1 MKIAKSLA
9 CVAILCLFVS
19 LHAQSDDVTLTVM
32 GQGKTIEEAQ
42 QQAFRDAI
50 MQTYGVFVSSNTEV
64 ANEKLKADSVNIIT
78 NGSVK
83 RFEVV
88 SKQDNPDG
96 TKAVMLKVVV
106 STQNLGAFF
115 EGASGSTAKISGGLI
130 AFKFKQQKLNELNEV
145 DSIKN
150 MVEVLKSILDRS
162 FDYSATIA
170 AEPYV
175 SNTNPKEYVIPVQ
188 IDIKFNKNVQLFVEY
203 FEKTIG
209 AIQLTKKEADSYLKS
224 NKKVYLMR
232 CLTSAGSPVIRNL
245 KSRPGDQ
252 EIISYNNQGVKSTLG
267 DPYPIYLRAR
277 ESISM
282 ITDLIFKYLPDRNF
296 GIKENSGEFIFKLGT
311 NNYGGHKDERGEISE
326 SKFRSELEKIN
337 PAFKFEDFSVLIF
350 NVIRN
355 DPAPGGGYYSYESYE
370 DYTKLAFM
378 RIENS
383 QLGKTKTQKKL
394 KFHTKG
400 IDDIPDKIIYS
411 QEKEVYESLFLF
423 LRTFKPGYS
432 AFRTTV
438 GISVNQNVLE
448 RLTELKAVGK
458 GSDLSNGIN
467 IDIPPD
473 KEATAAKPA
482 ASRADQQK

>member
-9 CVAILCLFVS
+9 CVAILCLVVS

-209 AIQLTKKEADSYLKS
+209 AIQLTEKEADSYLKS

-245 KSRPGDQ
+245 KSIGGQ
-252 EIISYNNQGVKSTLG
+252 IISHEIISYNNQGVESTMG

-311 NNYGGHKDERGEISE
+311 NNYGGYKNEFDEFHDKSPE

-350 NVIRN
+350 SVIGN
-355 DPAPGGGYYSYESYE
+355 DTGLVGGYYSYESYE
-370 DYTKLAFM
+370 KFTKHAFM
-378 RIENS
+378 RIENLKS
-383 QLGKTKTQKKL
+383 YTKA
-394 KFHTKG
+394 

-411 QEKEVYESLFLF
+411 QENEEYKSLFLF

>member
-9 CVAILCLFVS
+9 CVAILCLVVS

-232 CLTSAGSPVIRNL
+232 CLTSAGGPVIRDLRDL
-245 KSRPGDQ
+245 KSSHDH
-252 EIISYNNQGVKSTLG
+252 EIISYNNQGVKSTMG

-311 NNYGGHKDERGEISE
+311 NNYGGHKSQPGESAE

-337 PAFKFEDFSVLIF
+337 TAFKFEDFSVLIF

-355 DPAPGGGYYSYESYE
+355 EPNPWGGYYSGEIYE

-378 RIENS
+378 NIENEY
-383 QLGKTKTQKKL
+383 TKV
-394 KFHTKG
+394 